1 MQPHYMKR
9 TTRQVSHDPYSDD
22 FAVASLVRKA
32 PHT

>member
-9 TTRQVSHDPYSDD
+9 TTRQAASGAYSDD